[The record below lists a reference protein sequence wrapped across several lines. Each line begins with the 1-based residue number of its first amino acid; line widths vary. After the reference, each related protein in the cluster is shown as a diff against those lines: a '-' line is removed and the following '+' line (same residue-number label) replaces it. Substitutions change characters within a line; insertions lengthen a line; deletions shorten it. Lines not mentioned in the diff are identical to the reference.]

1 MLIRAILLPPNR
13 HCCIISKKFFLEYS
27 HPRRLHYK
35 DIPRHPKFFCSN
47 LDSWILSGPTH
58 CPLVASQS
66 HLLQNLSY
74 LILFRTHY
82 HNMCRKN
89 FLSLSSKQ
97 APHFHYSTSVDI
109 PAVEDSLNMLLS
121 KHTRVQTDSLLLYL
135 QNQIS
140 LVHLLRL
147 HCLFR
152 RRHCSAPC
160 RPLASTN
167 TGDYLIHPLPILQVP
182 IPPGSVVTLPIQ
194 GQPLLC
200 LFPPSPP
207 KF

>member
-1 MLIRAILLPPNR
+1 M
-13 HCCIISKKFFLEYS
+13 
-27 HPRRLHYK
+27 
-35 DIPRHPKFFCSN
+35 
-47 LDSWILSGPTH
+47 
-58 CPLVASQS
+58 
-66 HLLQNLSY
+66 
-74 LILFRTHY
+74 
-82 HNMCRKN
+82 KN

-97 APHFHYSTSVDI
+97 PPHFHYSTSGDI
-109 PAVEDSLNMLLS
+109 PVVEDSLNMLLS
-121 KHTRVQTDSLLLYL
+121 MHTTVQTDSLLLYL

-152 RRHCSAPC
+152 RKHCSAPC

-194 GQPLLC
+194 GQPLSC
-200 LFPPSPP
+200 LYLPSPAKFQKKQSMHVSTSSFIPSLPLKVEDGSKGTARQRGKIQARLTGQPP
-207 KF
+207 KHD